1 MIKKLIHKYNNMS
14 LALKAGLWFTICGFV
29 QKGISFLTMPIFT
42 RILSTEEYGQVSI
55 YNSWLGFFSILVTF
69 NVFYGAFNTAM
80 KDFEN
85 EKDSYASSLVG
96 FIFLSTVIY
105 GLAYVVLRTSLN
117 KLTGLNTIE
126 FLLML
131 LQIFV
136 QGIVSLW
143 LARKKFDYKYIPV
156 VIVSVITVVCSP
168 LLSYIGIRLFPDYKV
183 IAKIAGGLLIYLVV
197 CIALII
203 EMLTRGRVVFKKKY
217 WLYALAFSLPLLL
230 HYLSSV
236 VLARSDIVVIERM
249 CGKSYSA
256 IYSVADS
263 LSSALTILTTAASQ
277 AIVPWLFFNI
287 KSNSL
292 ERTKNKTYTLLC
304 LTGVC
309 FVFAMFF
316 GPELLRIIAPK
327 DYYEARWAIPPIMA
341 SLFFSFIY
349 QIFANFEFYYKKN
362 FYIISASLIT
372 ALVNIGLNIVCIKM
386 FGFIAAAYTTL
397 FCNILFGL
405 FHYLCAK
412 TVSKREGLAWPYS
425 NKFIL
430 LITIVMVISVLFVS
444 LLYISDYIRYAILLD
459 GIVLLLVFSKKIKIL
474 ITFAF
479 KKEDTKN
486 VVEK

>member
-1 MIKKLIHKYNNMS
+1 MS

-80 KDFEN
+80 KDFEE
-85 EKDSYASSLVG
+85 EKDSYASSLIG
-96 FIFLSTVIY
+96 FIFLSTILY
-105 GLAYVVLRTSLN
+105 GLIYVIFRTSLN
-117 KLTGLNTIE
+117 KLTGLSTIE

-131 LQIFV
+131 LQILL

-168 LLSYIGIRLFPDYKV
+168 LLSYVGIRLFSDHKV

-197 CIALII
+197 CIALVI
-203 EMLTRGRVVFKKKY
+203 EMFARGKVAFKKKY
-217 WLYALAFSLPLLL
+217 WLYAMAFSLPLLL

-236 VLARSDIVVIERM
+236 VLARSDIVVIERI

-256 IYSVADS
+256 VYSVADS

-287 KSNSL
+287 KKNSL
-292 ERTKNKTYTLLC
+292 IRTKNKTYTLLC
-304 LTGVC
+304 LTAVC

-316 GPELLRIIAPK
+316 GPELLKIIAPE
-327 DYYEARWAIPPIMA
+327 DYFEARWAIPPIMA

-362 FYIISASLIT
+362 LYIVSASLIT
-372 ALVNIGLNIVCIKM
+372 ALINIGLNIVCIKM

-412 TVSKREGLAWPYS
+412 MVSKKEGLAWPYS

-430 LITIVMVISVLFVS
+430 VITVAMVIAVLLVS
-444 LLYISDYIRYAILLD
+444 FLYIDNHIRYAILLD
-459 GIVLLLVFSKKIKIL
+459 GVVLLLIFSKKIKNI
-474 ITFAF
+474 IKFAF
-479 KKEDTKN
+479 KKENTIN
-486 VVEK
+486 AIEE